1 MSGPAEL
8 DLVEAADA
16 VRGGRV
22 TSRTLVRSCL
32 DRIERYGG
40 KLNAFLRIDA
50 DAALAAAD
58 AADAAIA
65 RGEPTGALH
74 GVPLAYKDMFYRAG
88 RISSCGSKVAAARPA
103 PSTATVLERLDR
115 AGAIELG
122 VLNMAEFAYGPTG
135 HNYHYG
141 HCRNPWNTD
150 YITGGSSSGSGSAVA
165 ARLAFGALGSD
176 TGGSI
181 RAPSAFCGLTGIKP
195 TYGRVSRHGA
205 MPLSFSL
212 DHVGPL
218 ARSARDCARLL
229 SLIAGHDPRDPTTSQ
244 ARADDYE
251 ERLAAGTGP
260 IRLGIA
266 GGFYTE
272 DAHPDVSRAL
282 SEAVDVLGRLGVPS
296 AACELPDILAINA
309 LAQTVMFAEATAFHG
324 QWLRERPQDYSE
336 QVRARLELGLGVTAV
351 QYLDALRARGTVLD
365 EFLATAFAKADVLIA
380 PVLCGRVPTIAE
392 TDLGGGPN
400 MPTVIGG
407 ITRNLRSFNYLGLPV
422 LTLPVGLDGNGLPIG
437 VQLVGR
443 PWDEA
448 LLLAL
453 GHRYQQATD
462 WHRRMPAAVA

>member
-1 MSGPAEL
+1 VSGPAEW
-8 DLVEAADA
+8 DAVEAAEA
-16 VRGGRV
+16 VRGGRI
-22 TSRTLVRSCL
+22 TSRALVQACL
-32 DRIERYGG
+32 DRIERHGTT
-40 KLNAFLRIDA
+40 LNAFLRVDA
-50 DAALAAAD
+50 EAALAAAD

-65 RGEPTGALH
+65 RGEPSGPLH

-141 HCRNPWNTD
+141 HCRNPWHPD

-165 ARLAFGALGSD
+165 ARLAFAALGSD

-181 RAPSAFCGLTGIKP
+181 RAPAAFCGLTGIKP

-212 DHVGPL
+212 DHIGPL

-229 SLIAGHDPRDPTTSQ
+229 ALLAGHDPRDPTTSRSQ
-244 ARADDYE
+244 PDDYE
-251 ERLAAGTGP
+251 GRLAAGPGP
-260 IRLGIA
+260 VRIGIA

-272 DAHPDVSRAL
+272 DLHPDVAGAL
-282 SEAVDVLGRLGVPS
+282 HDALEVFGRQGVPS
-296 AACELPDILAINA
+296 EPCDLPDILAINA
-309 LAQTVMFAEATAFHG
+309 LAQTVMFAEAAAFHG

-351 QYLDALRARGTVLD
+351 QYLDALRARGAVLD
-365 EFLATAFAKADVLIA
+365 EFLATAFARADVLIA
-380 PVLCGRVPTIAE
+380 PVLCARVPTIAD

-400 MPTVIGG
+400 MLAVIGG

-422 LTLPVGLDGNGLPIG
+422 LTLPVGFDGNGLPIG

-448 LLLAL
+448 RLLAL